1 MVAYLAEEFTIAP
14 MRRLIKKFADIK
26 ISEEAAEEMRRMVGI
41 YASEVAKAAVDNA
54 QRDNRRTLL
63 ERDIKAAV
71 RRDLEKVDH

>member
-1 MVAYLAEEFTIAP
+1 MAYLAEEFTIAP